1 MSKEY
6 NLTFTDAVKAAI
18 SGQFVVGKLFNNGEV
33 MFADPSGEVRVV
45 FHNLKTKQSIR
56 DEYVPLV
63 KKTIEDK
70 YRVIDSFIEIF

>member
-1 MSKEY
+1 MVGIMNYDLKE
-6 NLTFTDAVKAAI
+6 A
-18 SGQFVVGKLFNNGEV
+18 KLI
-33 MFADPSGEVRVV
+33 D
-45 FHNLKTKQSIR
+45 LKHSIR